1 MDTEEKANELKYNVV
16 CLAYFLKNSCILENC
31 EIFLSNISDMWICFF
46 PNKQGNENI
55 YVAEGF
61 SYLFCS

>member
-1 MDTEEKANELKYNVV
+1 MTLFVEDKKWIKEEKANELKYNVV

-46 PNKQGNENI
+46 SK
-55 YVAEGF
+55 
-61 SYLFCS
+61 